1 MDRNRS
7 GARQQIVIAG
17 AGYAGLHVALR
28 LAAWD
33 DSHITCT
40 VGARSRHRVKGH
52 ATGCLLSFNDGASPS
67 NGALSGAL

>member
-1 MDRNRS
+1 MDRNGS

-52 ATGCLLSFNDGASPS
+52 ATGCL
-67 NGALSGAL
+67 